1 MKNNVKFL
9 IGSVLFVDNLVAYIQ
24 AATNPDLTI
33 NILKKSK
40 KRDITVKDVDL
51 HKINALCGTT
61 LGLALM
67 FK

>member
-9 IGSVLFVDNLVAYIQ
+9 IGSVLFVDNLVCCIQ

-33 NILKKSK
+33 NKLKKLK
-40 KRDITVKDVDL
+40 KRELTVKDVYL
-51 HKINALCGTT
+51 YKIETLCCTT

>member
-9 IGSVLFVDNLVAYIQ
+9 IGSVLFVDDLVNYIQ

-33 NILKKSK
+33 NKLKKLK
-40 KRDITVKDVDL
+40 KRELTVKDVYL
-51 HKINALCGTT
+51 HKIDTLCGTT